1 MPINLNKKWVLI
13 YYDLK
18 SKGWS
23 DEEIENI
30 YPGLKKLIKVDHSF
44 DCKIFTIWLVI
55 TIASFL
61 VGLIIFFTCT
71 HTLQK

>member
-30 YPGLKKLIKVDHSF
+30 YPGIKETVKVDHYL
-44 DCKIFTIWLVI
+44 DNKYFTILVAV

-61 VGLIIFFTCT
+61 AALIIFILCT